1 MRESLLEFHKKW
13 YSSNIMNLTVS
24 GKHDLSML
32 EDWVVEKFSPIQNKE
47 VVLPDLG
54 VPNPY
59 PNENLGKLVKFV
71 PVKDRDQ
78 ITIFWILPYV

>member
-1 MRESLLEFHKKW
+1 
-13 YSSNIMNLTVS
+13 MNLTVQ
-24 GKHDLSML
+24 GKHDLDLL
-32 EDWVVEKFSPIQNKE
+32 EQWVVEKFSPIENKE

-54 VPNPY
+54 KPTPY
-59 PNENLGKLVKFV
+59 PVENLGKLVKFV